1 MNMSSMAFSFTLSNP
16 ALGTQEQIE
25 AKLRFYIISGSK
37 RKRQKIRREKKMSCP
52 LAGFGVKFCFPIF
65 QFHIIW
71 WLIPRRKN
79 CNTSSS
85 YKLPA
90 HIPSLH
96 HIFHAPDDLLT
107 ESITPSEDSSLI
119 AQLVKNP
126 PAMQKT
132 PVRSLGPGEG
142 IGYPLQYPWASMW
155 LSW

>member
-1 MNMSSMAFSFTLSNP
+1 MNMASMAFSFTLSNP
-16 ALGTQEQIE
+16 ALRTQEQIE

-37 RKRQKIRREKKMSCP
+37 RKRQKIRREKKKMSCP

-65 QFHIIW
+65 QSHIIW

-90 HIPSLH
+90 HIPSL
-96 HIFHAPDDLLT
+96 IFQLIFQP
-107 ESITPSEDSSLI
+107 I

-126 PAMQKT
+126 PTIQET
-132 PVRSLGPGEG
+132 PVQSLGPGEG
-142 IGYPLQYPWASMW
+142 IGYPLQYSWVSLW

>member
-1 MNMSSMAFSFTLSNP
+1 MNKSSMALNP
-16 ALGTQEQIE
+16 ALGTQEQTE
-25 AKLRFYIISGSK
+25 AKLSFYIISDSK
-37 RKRQKIRREKKMSCP
+37 RKRQKTRREKKKKKTSCS
-52 LAGFGVKFCFPIF
+52 LAGLGVKFCFPVF
-65 QFHIIW
+65 QSHIIW
-71 WLIPRRKN
+71 WLISRRKN

-107 ESITPSEDSSLI
+107 ELITPSEDSSLI

-126 PAMQKT
+126 
-132 PVRSLGPGEG
+132 VRSLSPGEG
-142 IGYPLQYPWASMW
+142 IGHPLQSSWASLW